1 MSWGNLTRPHTL
13 MKSYKQLIAAERRR
27 ISFLQGGSMIGDPIL
42 GGQPAWAQQIVFV
55 CVCMN
60 LRGSGGGDV
69 NTVFVYTPRME
80 THPEHPLS

>member
-1 MSWGNLTRPHTL
+1 
-13 MKSYKQLIAAERRR
+13 
-27 ISFLQGGSMIGDPIL
+27 MIGDPIL

-69 NTVFVYTPRME
+69 NTMFVYTPRME